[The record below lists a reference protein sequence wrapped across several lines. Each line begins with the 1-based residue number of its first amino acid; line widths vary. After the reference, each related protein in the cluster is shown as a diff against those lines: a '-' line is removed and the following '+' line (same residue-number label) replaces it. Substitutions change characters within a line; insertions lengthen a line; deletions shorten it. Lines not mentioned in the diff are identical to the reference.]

1 MEQVEWLV
9 EFKGGTYSKEEVDG
23 FIEGLKNQIGDLKF
37 AMGTYI
43 GMYSAT
49 DVSKTQTTIV
59 TGFIPIFVMISVAT
73 NTNYSSRWGCYE
85 ISGTASYPFG
95 FGLPY
100 KLRGLEILT
109 VAENGFIVANES
121 NSNGSIKLNQSNI
134 INNYLAFG

>member
-1 MEQVEWLV
+1 MEQVEGLV
-9 EFKGGTYSKEEVDG
+9 EFKEGVYSKEEVDG

-73 NTNYSSRWGCYE
+73 NTNYSSRWGV
-85 ISGTASYPFG
+85 
-95 FGLPY
+95 L
-100 KLRGLEILT
+100 
-109 VAENGFIVANES
+109 
-121 NSNGSIKLNQSNI
+121 
-134 INNYLAFG
+134 